1 MLLMSSRAV
10 VLCRRPFFVVVA
22 SLALVLSA
30 CSRQA
35 PTPEPLRSV
44 KLVTVGPQPMG
55 VQADYAAEIR
65 ARVESRL
72 GFRVGGKL
80 VQRPAEVGQQVK
92 AGQLLAALDGQD
104 LQLAAQAALAQQAAA
119 QTQHD
124 LALADFRR
132 FESLRLQNF
141 ISEAELQRREATLQ
155 AARASLE
162 QAQAQS
168 QAQKNQAS
176 YAQLLATAHGIVT
189 AVEAEVGQVVS
200 PGQPVIRLAHDGP
213 RDAVFAVAEQTA
225 MGLRIG
231 QPMQAT
237 LASTG
242 APLKGRVREI
252 GASADPV
259 TRTYAVKLALEASE
273 RLPLGATVHVRADAS
288 GESMPTVLRLPT
300 SALRQEGSQTT
311 VWVLDEGSMTVRAV
325 PVQLGSVQGNEVVIS
340 SGLQP
345 GQRVVA
351 AGVHVLSPGQKVT
364 IYGEA
369 TPAGK

>member
-1 MLLMSSRAV
+1 MQLMSCRAAT
-10 VLCRRPFFVVVA
+10 LCRRPFFVVA
-22 SLALVLSA
+22 ALALVLSA
-30 CSRQA
+30 CSRQTPA
-35 PTPEPLRSV
+35 PEPLRSV
-44 KLVTVGPQPMG
+44 KLVTVGPQALG

-92 AGQLLAALDGQD
+92 AGQLLAVIDGQD

-132 FESLRLQNF
+132 FESLRTQNF
-141 ISEAELQRREATLQ
+141 ISEAELQRREAALQ
-155 AARASLE
+155 AARANLD
-162 QAQAQS
+162 QAKAQA
-168 QAQKNQAS
+168 QAQKNQAG
-176 YAQLLATAHGIVT
+176 YAQLHATASGVVT

-200 PGQPVIRLAHDGP
+200 AGQPVIRLAHEGP

-225 MGLRIG
+225 MGLRVG

-252 GASADPV
+252 AASADPV
-259 TRTYAVKLALEASE
+259 TRTYAVKLALDGSE
-273 RLPLGATVHVRADAS
+273 RLPLGATVHVRAEAQGPSAAS
-288 GESMPTVLRLPT
+288 VLRLPT

-311 VWVLDEGSMTVRAV
+311 VWVLDEASMTVRSV
-325 PVQLGSVQGNEVVIS
+325 PVQLGPVHGNEVVIS
-340 SGLQP
+340 HGLQP

-351 AGVHVLSPGQKVT
+351 AGVHVLSPGQKVVV
-364 IYGEA
+364 YGES